1 MSKFIQANLNN
12 LNKLKEQTTRDANKI
27 TKKRIE
33 HIIKLYKSRDIRNIA
48 TAENLIKGLISKNKK
63 IYDKALKRYKE
74 ILEELKNKNMNT
86 YLVNFQCYN
95 IRDPKKMKIKP
106 AFIKGG
112 RYYYIENFDIRQ
124 ATVKAKE
131 FNNAWIKRII
141 FRHFYR
147 GDEGFDELIEKYKDF
162 HILDHTTLG
171 EVPNPE
177 FDELIKIMSTDKDF
191 KELMEHLSAYVF
203 DAIKI
208 QGVEMVKKKG
218 KKIDITKQDLT
229 DATENVSIYHRYILT
244 EVNARMGYLKGAM
257 EKTEHTKNQCW
268 KNALVDF
275 YSDTLM
281 DDRRRKRLSVDR
293 IIEIT
298 GRDDFYS
305 KGASISD
312 MDKVF
317 REFNIPARIY
327 DQFLNPIYRHDP
339 EKSSFH
345 IKPFFALVKN
355 SHIYTFNEDIKS
367 LEQTGGKERKTGI
380 VKATTDYHLNEK
392 DEPPEYR
399 MFRHTDDLLKL
410 IEPVKP
416 KSKEIVTKYVV
427 PERNNLTEIFVEM
440 VGAGYEPSITLQAGI
455 VTQIKVRFNRT
466 RFIIKS
472 QNLIRDTADGNIT
485 VDDEETYNNINRAM
499 FDFNKGLFN
508 PLHKSY
514 YNQEDFD
521 IYEQTKTI
529 VASGTFYRDEDIPK
543 NIVEADISKA
553 FTGSLIDIS
562 EVPVFN
568 QFDKWKVYKDVD
580 YNELSDY
587 TLYFIRAGWDTKIM
601 FNKRFNLV
609 YGKYLKQLNTRGIEI
624 LYYKVPS
631 FIHRVSYKELI
642 EELWSKNISSDD
654 HLDKLIKK
662 LIANVNIGLLERTCS
677 KDQKSV
683 VFKNL
688 SEACEF
694 KATHGGKIH
703 KLTDYETIDDIE
715 EERDSY
721 YITNI
726 SDIAKLKN
734 GFIYIKELLLQGH
747 NFKMYRDYHKLIEK
761 GIQVY
766 SVKTDAF
773 TIDQENEEK
782 AREILKTEQGGIGKW
797 RISKEEGVILPSV
810 LYQQQPIE
818 AKEITTPENIEL
830 KIEDEYNMQD
840 IIGKII
846 QAKQVMIRAK
856 YAGSGKSYICER
868 MGEIGMNV
876 LFVCPTNKLVQK
888 YGKEAVTVNK
898 FFGISIGEERLEA
911 MDYSKYDAVVFDEI
925 YFNGLGV
932 LNRIREFVEKN
943 PDLIIIGTGD
953 GKQLKPVNELTNTQ
967 KHEVYMNSCIN
978 QIFKYGIYL
987 KECKRLKTK
996 EDKEKL
1002 SNIYDDIFINNVK
1015 PKELMERYFKYTK
1028 VISLNKN
1035 NIAYLND
1042 TCKEVSK
1049 EIRKTE
1055 NRTAE
1060 YEVGE
1065 VMICREYLKTTR
1077 YKFNVNFRYVIQN
1090 INAETVVLC
1099 NEVDRISQEVPIV
1112 ILRKHFI
1119 FAYCYTC
1126 HSVQGSSIDDAIKI
1140 FNYNHWLVSKEWLYT
1155 AITRSTDLNKVY
1167 FYKYSSDVK
1176 EDVFNKNCVYNYM
1189 CRKVKG
1195 YKEQDHAGKRKVEHK
1210 HFITADWL
1218 MERLNGC
1225 CVKCGIEFHLK
1236 MVKGN
1241 IQTNLTAQR
1250 INNNICHTIENCV
1263 AYCKNCNC
1271 AASNKEKF

>member
-1 MSKFIQANLNN
+1 MAETKENN
-12 LNKLKEQTTRDANKI
+12 KRD
-27 TKKRIE
+27 TF
-33 HIIKLYKSRDIRNIA
+33 
-48 TAENLIKGLISKNKK
+48 
-63 IYDKALKRYKE
+63 
-74 ILEELKNKNMNT
+74 
-86 YLVNFQCYN
+86 LVSFQCYTVRN
-95 IRDPKKMKIKP
+95 PKNEKMKP
-106 AFIKGG
+106 AFTKFGLKF
-112 RYYYIENFDIRQ
+112 YIENFDIRQ
-124 ATVKAKE
+124 ASIKAKE
-131 FNNAWIKRII
+131 FKKEWVKQTI
-141 FRHFYR
+141 FRY
-147 GDEGFDELIEKYKDF
+147 DNADDF
-162 HILDHTTLG
+162 ISRNA
-171 EVPNPE
+171 ENENPE
-177 FDELIKIMSTDKDF
+177 FTEIINILKTDNDFGQLIND
-191 KELMEHLSAYVF
+191 LSAYYDNVF

-208 QGVEMVKKKG
+208 QGVEKVKKNG
-218 KKIDITKQDLT
+218 EKIDITKEDLT
-229 DATENVSIYHRYILT
+229 DASENVSIYHRYVLT
-244 EVNARMGYLKGAM
+244 EVNSRMGYLKGAL
-257 EKTEHTKNQCW
+257 EKHEHTKNQCW

-281 DDRRRKRLSVDR
+281 DDRRRKRQSVDK

-298 GRDDFYS
+298 GRDDFYR

-327 DQFLNPIYRHDP
+327 DQFLNLIYRHDP
-339 EKSSFH
+339 ETSKYNV
-345 IKPFFALVKN
+345 KTFFAMVKN

-367 LEQTGGKERKTGI
+367 LEQTGGREKKTGI

-392 DEPPEYR
+392 DEPPEYK
-399 MFRHTDDLLKL
+399 MFGYADDLLKFV
-410 IEPVKP
+410 EPLNP
-416 KSKEIVTKYVV
+416 KKKEVITKYMI
-427 PERNNLTEIFVEM
+427 PERNNLTEIFFEM

-455 VTQIKVRFNRT
+455 ITQIKARFNRT
-466 RFIIKS
+466 KFIIKS

-485 VDDEETYNNINRAM
+485 VDDEETYNNMNRAM

-521 IYEQTKTI
+521 IYEQAKTI

-553 FTGSLIDIS
+553 FTGSLIDMS
-562 EVPVFN
+562 EIPVFN
-568 QFDKWKVYKDVD
+568 QFDKWKIYKDVD

-642 EELWSKNISSDD
+642 GELWSKNISSDD

-688 SEACEF
+688 SEACDF
-694 KATHGGKIH
+694 KARHGGKIH
-703 KLTDYETIDDIE
+703 KLTDYEMIDDIE

-747 NFKMYRDYHKLIEK
+747 NFKMYRDYHKLIGK

-782 AREILKTEQGGIGKW
+782 AREILKTDQGGIGNW
-797 RISKEEGVILPSV
+797 RISKEDGVILPTV
-810 LYQQQPIE
+810 LYNQQPIE
-818 AKEITTPENIEL
+818 VKEITTPENIEL
-830 KIEDEYNMQD
+830 KIEDEYNIQD
-840 IIGKII
+840 VIGKIT

-856 YAGSGKSYICER
+856 FAGSGKSYICER
-868 MGEIGMNV
+868 MGEMGMNV

-888 YGKEAVTVNK
+888 YGKEAITVNK
-898 FFGISIGEERLEA
+898 FFGISIGEERLEP
-911 MDYSKYDAVVFDEI
+911 MDYSGYDAVVFDEI

-943 PDLIIIGTGD
+943 PELIIIGTGD

-967 KHEVYMNSCIN
+967 KHEVYMNSCVN
-978 QIFKYGIYL
+978 QIFKYSIYL

-996 EDKEKL
+996 DDKEKL
-1002 SNIYDDIFINNVK
+1002 SNIYDDIFMNSVK
-1015 PKELMERYFKYTK
+1015 PKELIERYFKYTK
-1028 VISLNKN
+1028 VISTNKN

-1042 TCKEVSK
+1042 TCREVSK

-1055 NRTAE
+1055 NRKAE

-1090 INAETVVLC
+1090 INPDTVVLC
-1099 NEVDRISQEVPIV
+1099 DEVEKKSQEVPID

-1126 HSVQGSSIDDAIKI
+1126 HSVQGSSIDDAITI
-1140 FNYNHWLVSKEWLYT
+1140 FDYNHWLVSKEWLYT

-1250 INNNICHTIENCV
+1250 KSNAECHTIQNCV

-1271 AASNKEKF
+1271 AASDKEKWT